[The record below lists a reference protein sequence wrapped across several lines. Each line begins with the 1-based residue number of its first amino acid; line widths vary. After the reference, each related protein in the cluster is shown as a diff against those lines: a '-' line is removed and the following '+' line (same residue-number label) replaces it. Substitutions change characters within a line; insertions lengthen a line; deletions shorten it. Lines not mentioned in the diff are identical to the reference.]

1 MITFDERHFS
11 NFFNESD
18 TPTSDVFDF
27 DNGSILIYKDNLK
40 KYLDRHN
47 CRNESELKDSM
58 WFDYGIVVRII

>member
-1 MITFDERHFS
+1 MIT
-11 NFFNESD
+11 FNESD

-40 KYLDRHN
+40 KYLNSHS

-58 WFDYGIVVRII
+58 WFDYGIVVKII